1 MIQLSNVSKKYGSK
15 TVLHNISFSLPA
27 GEITGVVGPNGAGK
41 STLLKCIATMM
52 PPTSGLIVIDGM
64 NAASDP
70 RAVRPLLG
78 YVPQEIAVYQELTV
92 KQNIEFFAKLAGRRD
107 LRAVLTRCEE
117 WQLMPH
123 YRKKVKHL
131 SGGNQRKLNILV
143 ALLHEPDLLILDEPT
158 VGIDI
163 AAKQEI
169 VSHLKQLAYE
179 GKTILYSSHDAQELQ
194 MLCDSYL
201 IMKEGELLFHGPK
214 EKLRQH
220 VPSPYNQ
227 SFTESLAHVGAWG
240 SRR

>member
-1 MIQLSNVSKKYGSK
+1 MITLSHVSKKYGRK
-15 TVLHNISFSLPA
+15 TVLHDISFSVQA

-52 PPTSGLIVIDGM
+52 PPSSGLIIIDGS
-64 NAASDP
+64 NAAADP
-70 RAVRPLLG
+70 QAVRHLIG

-92 KQNIEFFAKLAGRRD
+92 KQNIDFFAKLAGKRD
-107 LRAVLTRCEE
+107 LRAIQERCEE

-143 ALLHEPDLLILDEPT
+143 ALLHDPQLLILDEPT

-169 VSHLKQLAYE
+169 VSYLKQLAYE

-201 IMKEGELLFHGPK
+201 IMKEGELLFYGPK
-214 EKLRQH
+214 ERLRQH
-220 VPSPYNQ
+220 VPYPYNQ
-227 SFTESLAHVGAWG
+227 SFTESLAHVGEWG
-240 SRR
+240 NR